1 LEERGDNRRNLDVIP
16 DIGLLQEL
24 ISYNLDGNF
33 DRVSSL
39 IGCVLGLEEIS
50 NLSRKKSITDKELS
64 QFEKDFDRLFVNNT
78 RLFNVQLPK
87 TTPSLFT

>member
-1 LEERGDNRRNLDVIP
+1 MLP

-50 NLSRKKSITDKELS
+50 NLSRRKANNQKELS
-64 QFEKDFDRLFVNNT
+64 EFEKDFDRIFINNT
-78 RLFNVQLPK
+78 RLFNVQLSQT
-87 TTPSLFT
+87 TTPLFP